1 MKKDYILK
9 TNTYGNV
16 TAYTDD
22 GNVLLPANWVKSQLT
37 VTQLRKLE
45 IPTYKACIGFE
56 EKYIG
61 TVADVYA
68 HYLEMKYKYRDMED
82 SEKEAEI
89 VIGIVKA
96 YFIANTT
103 E

>member
-1 MKKDYILK
+1 MDKEL
-9 TNTYGNV
+9 
-16 TAYTDD
+16 DD
-22 GNVLLPANWVKSQLT
+22 NLEFVWGEEYAEGSKELEA
-37 VTQLRKLE
+37 VTQLKKLIE
-45 IPTYKACIGFE
+45 HKPSVGFE